1 MKLQIYI
8 SVGVFRF
15 FYFLNC
21 EIKGYWWWVSFTMS
35 TWLQMCSAP
44 CKTPVWEVCAV
55 TQNSLIYCILYFPIL
70 LKKNFL
76 FNVFLSCPVPCP
88 APFLMLIW
96 FFFLLLPSY
105 SLFLT
110 HFKDCVPASPF
121 FILPASTLT
130 APSTGKG
137 LASQSSPL
145 ECPPEL
151 PSAALGTGLRSSHCR
166 LVTARSSHI
175 LTTTAPVIAPVT
187 VDQISVNTPSK
198 PFNNTMR

>member
-1 MKLQIYI
+1 MRSKAIDDGSLSPRTYGYKCLLYP
-8 SVGVFRF
+8 VK
-15 FYFLNC
+15 FLC
-21 EIKGYWWWVSFTMS
+21 ERLVS
-35 TWLQMCSAP
+35 LL
-44 CKTPVWEVCAV
+44 
-55 TQNSLIYCILYFPIL
+55 QNSLIYCILYFLIL

-88 APFLMLIW
+88 GPFLMLIW
-96 FFFLLLPSY
+96 FFFLFLLSY

-145 ECPPEL
+145 ECPLEL
-151 PSAALGTGLRSSHCR
+151 PSAALGTGLRSSHCW
-166 LVTARSSHI
+166 LVIAPSSHI
-175 LTTTAPVIAPVT
+175 LTTTATVIAPVT